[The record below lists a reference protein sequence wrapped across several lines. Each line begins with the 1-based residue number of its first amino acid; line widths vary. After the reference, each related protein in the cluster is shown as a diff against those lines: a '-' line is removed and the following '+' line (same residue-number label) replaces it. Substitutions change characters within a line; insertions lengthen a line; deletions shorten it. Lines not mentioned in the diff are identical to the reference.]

1 MNEQMVSMKKELK
14 FKDEKIEKME
24 KEFKDQLNEMS

>member
-1 MNEQMVSMKKELK
+1 MVSLKKELK

-24 KEFKDQLNEMS
+24 KDFKDQLSEMS

>member
-1 MNEQMVSMKKELK
+1 MASLKKELK

-24 KEFKDQLNEMS
+24 KDFKNQLSEMS

>member
-1 MNEQMVSMKKELK
+1 MVSLKKELK

-24 KEFKDQLNEMS
+24 KDFKD

>member
-1 MNEQMVSMKKELK
+1 MVSLKKELK

-24 KEFKDQLNEMS
+24 KEFKD

>member
-1 MNEQMVSMKKELK
+1 MVSLKKELK